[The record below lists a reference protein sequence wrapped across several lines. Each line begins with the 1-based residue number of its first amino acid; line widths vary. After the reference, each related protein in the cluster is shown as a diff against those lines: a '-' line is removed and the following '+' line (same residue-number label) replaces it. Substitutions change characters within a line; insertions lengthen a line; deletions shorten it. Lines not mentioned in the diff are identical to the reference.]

1 VDMDLL
7 GTIEPNHGVSA
18 DQHEW
23 IVLIGV
29 HSSLAPAVP
38 KQGVNPFSKQPILF
52 KPAPDYASVLLD
64 GRKVGAIH
72 WAMDGSHR
80 LVVWSLAAAR
90 THVADVAQDVAS
102 RLGWRFVIGAE
113 GINL

>member
-1 VDMDLL
+1 VDMELS
-7 GTIEPNHGVSA
+7 GTIEPNHGASA
-18 DQHEW
+18 NQLEW
-23 IVLIGV
+23 IVLIGA
-29 HSSLAPAVP
+29 HSSLAPGVP
-38 KQGVNPFSKQPILF
+38 KPGVNPFSKQPILY
-52 KPAPDYASVLLD
+52 KAAPDYARVLLD

-72 WAMDGSHR
+72 WAMDGSDR

-90 THVADVAQDVAS
+90 THVTEVAQDVAS